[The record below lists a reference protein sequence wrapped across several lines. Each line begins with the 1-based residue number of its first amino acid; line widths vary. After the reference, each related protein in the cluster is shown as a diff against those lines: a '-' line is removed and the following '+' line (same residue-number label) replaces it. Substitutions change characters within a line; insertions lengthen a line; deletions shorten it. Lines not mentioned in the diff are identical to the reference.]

1 MASQTTSQ
9 PACRH
14 HIDMVSVNKSTSP
27 GESTPTMKQRD
38 DVRKAC
44 MADVMRL
51 CAREASARD
60 RQGVRTCL
68 KANFSKTSQ
77 ACQTTLRNAAGDRE
91 TQGSS
96 SRPRSSD
103 RSSTPAPK
111 P

>member
-1 MASQTTSQ
+1 MIGLSIAAAFLSMLAAGQ
-9 PACRH
+9 
-14 HIDMVSVNKSTSP
+14 
-27 GESTPTMKQRD
+27 GESTPTTNQRD

-51 CAREASARD
+51 CPREASARD
-60 RQGVRTCL
+60 RQGVRACL

-77 ACQTTLRNAAGDRE
+77 RCQTTLGNAAGERE

-96 SRPRSSD
+96 SRPPSSN
-103 RSSTPAPK
+103 RLTPPAPK

>member
-1 MASQTTSQ
+1 MIGLSITAAVLLITAAS
-9 PACRH
+9 A
-14 HIDMVSVNKSTSP
+14 
-27 GESTPTMKQRD
+27 GESTPTTKQRD

-44 MADVMRL
+44 MSDVMRL
-51 CAREASARD
+51 CPREASARD
-60 RQGVRTCL
+60 RQGVRACL

-77 ACQTTLRNAAGDRE
+77 ACQTTLRNAAGERE

-103 RSSTPAPK
+103 RSNTPAPK

>member
-1 MASQTTSQ
+1 MIGLGVAASFLSILG
-9 PACRH
+9 A
-14 HIDMVSVNKSTSP
+14 SA
-27 GESTPTMKQRD
+27 GESTPTTKQRD

-44 MADVMRL
+44 MSDVMRL

-60 RQGVRTCL
+60 RQGVRACL

-77 ACQTTLRNAAGDRE
+77 ACQTSLRTAGADRE
-91 TQGSS
+91 TQSSS

-103 RSSTPAPK
+103 RPNTPAPK